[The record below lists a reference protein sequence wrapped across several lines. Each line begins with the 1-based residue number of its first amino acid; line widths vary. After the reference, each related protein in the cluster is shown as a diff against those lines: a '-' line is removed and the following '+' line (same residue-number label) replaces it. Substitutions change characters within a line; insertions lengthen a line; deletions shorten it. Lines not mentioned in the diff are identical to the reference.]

1 VITETGR
8 VVAVEADSLWIE
20 TIRRS
25 TCNSCSAQK
34 ACGHGL
40 MNKLDSGRQH
50 HVRALLDG
58 QAADDFNLDDEVEIS
73 IPEQVLVV
81 GPLVVYMLPLL
92 LMLAGAIIT
101 AQFLAGDV
109 AAFAGSVVGLSVGL
123 GLVRYHSYCTRN
135 QRQFQPLVVTNKT
148 RSVSVIDSSQLSTL
162 S

>member
-1 VITETGR
+1 
-8 VVAVEADSLWIE
+8 VAVEADSLWIE

-58 QAADDFNLDDEVEIS
+58 QSAGDFNLDDEVEIS
-73 IPEQVLVV
+73 IHEQVLVV
-81 GPLVVYMLPLL
+81 GALIVYMLPLL

-101 AQFLAGDV
+101 AQFLVGDV

-123 GLVRYHSYCTRN
+123 AIVRYHSYATRN
-135 QRQFQPLVVTNKT
+135 QRQFQPLVVANKT
-148 RSVSVIDSSQLSTL
+148 RSVSVIDSSQLSTA